1 MARQTEVIDDID
13 HKLIA
18 VLRNDARRPVAKLA
32 SELGISRA
40 TVRARIDRLVKK
52 GVISGF
58 TIMVPERSG
67 RTGIRAVMMI
77 AVEGKGIGKV
87 MQRLH
92 GFPEVRKLH
101 STNGHWDI
109 VAELAT
115 DTLGEFDDLL
125 NRIRALDG
133 ITSTETS
140 ILLSSP
146 KNIP

>member
-1 MARQTEVIDDID
+1 
-13 HKLIA
+13 
-18 VLRNDARRPVAKLA
+18 
-32 SELGISRA
+32 
-40 TVRARIDRLVKK
+40 
-52 GVISGF
+52 
-58 TIMVPERSG
+58 MVPDRAG
-67 RTGIRAVMMI
+67 RDVIRRDDDRRR
-77 AVEGKGIGKV
+77 GQGIGRV

-115 DTLGEFDDLL
+115 ETLVEFDDLL